1 MKGDPK
7 VIEFLNDGLRHEL
20 TSINQYWLHYRL
32 LANWGLEKLA
42 KKWRQESI
50 EEMQHADRLMER
62 MIFLDGI
69 PNMQTLARLHI
80 GRTVKEVDLPRFRGE
95 VRAWDHGSSWAVIL
109 SSGFMAFLGSAP
121 GGAILPSRPARWC
134 GRRAQRRS
142 RTAASCGRP
151 EGLSLTVASTTAG
164 WSASGST
171 AGA

>member
-62 MIFLDGI
+62 MIFLDGM
-69 PNMQTLARLHI
+69 PNMQTLERLHI
-80 GRTVKEVDLPRFRGE
+80 GRTIKEVLDNDL
-95 VRAWDHGSSWAVIL
+95 
-109 SSGFMAFLGSAP
+109 
-121 GGAILPSRPARWC
+121 AIEMTARTLY
-134 GRRAQRRS
+134 AE
-142 RTAASCGRP
+142 AAGHC
-151 EGLSLTVASTTAG
+151 LTVQDLVTRDLFQELMRNEERHIDYLETQLDLIARLGIELYSQHYISDAEAGTTA
-164 WSASGST
+164 
-171 AGA
+171 